1 MSLHIHRIIKRTS
14 AEKKA
19 ATMDY
24 FYSIFFFY
32 TNMLL
37 VLLWL
42 VLLLFIVNFLIS
54 FPLAGG
60 ILKKSTNK
68 RIKFTAAENKWKPS
82 SPKRHMHT
90 FTLRDRTTTKE
101 FSYHHTQFSHD
112 IAISEE
118 CWIRFSCYFMP
129 YDNNSVSLAS
139 QWKCEKS
146 TNQILDHTWNTISFC
161 LVLSF
166 FFRIDKNIKHGI
178 IAIFLFVR
186 LLIIFNFIEWQ

>member
-1 MSLHIHRIIKRTS
+1 MHGYSKSSRLQRDCTFCFIAFEYFNWKMSLFSTGTDVGENIRSIGIALLLQHHLNLIIYTQLYNVVAHSPNYKKNISR
-14 AEKKA
+14 KKA

-118 CWIRFSCYFMP
+118 C
-129 YDNNSVSLAS
+129 
-139 QWKCEKS
+139 
-146 TNQILDHTWNTISFC
+146 
-161 LVLSF
+161 
-166 FFRIDKNIKHGI
+166 
-178 IAIFLFVR
+178 
-186 LLIIFNFIEWQ
+186 